1 MLTVRLHIKEDVLK
15 RVLKSLRV
23 FTSDEVEIINED
35 QIFLENQN
43 YLQKEIKE
51 IENGDAEFFC
61 QKELETSLNESMVE

>member
-1 MLTVRLHIKEDVLK
+1 MKISILSLLR
-15 RVLKSLRV
+15 KSLRV

-51 IENGDAEFFC
+51 IENGDAEFISH
-61 QKELETSLNESMVE
+61 EGLETSLNESMVE

>member
-51 IENGDAEFFC
+51 IENGDAEFISH
-61 QKELETSLNESMVE
+61 EGLETSLNESMVE